1 MGAGPFRRR
10 VKLPLFDLQRLSIK
24 RRLMVIM
31 TITAVLA
38 LLLASAAFFVYNYN
52 SFREKL
58 IQDQGTLSDTLKATV
73 TNALVFND
81 HELASQILAGLE
93 MQPNVITAAVYDDEH
108 QKVAE
113 FVRDGRTWPQVRPEP
128 VSGDG
133 HRFVQDETGAE
144 VLDVHRSLYF
154 RSREVGSF
162 VLRANLDEIRH
173 RLTDYS
179 KILVAVLL
187 GVSVVVF
194 MVASYL
200 QRSVSVPVLRL
211 AKVARA
217 VSVRKDYSLR
227 AERRGDDEIGSLTD
241 SFNEMLAQIQQRDAE
256 LRDAR
261 DLAEQ
266 ANRSK
271 SVFLASM
278 SHELRTPLTAIIGYS
293 EILED
298 DAQDMGLNDFLPDLN
313 KIKSAGKH
321 LLGLINSIL
330 DLSKVE
336 AGKMELFVESFDVP
350 SLVSDVASTV
360 APLVERKG
368 NNLVVRC
375 PPEIGAVEADLTKTR
390 QILFNLLSN
399 AAKFTDKGKVSLEVE
414 TSQEFGAE
422 WVIFRVRDS
431 GIGMTTDQMKRLF
444 KPFSQADASTA
455 RNYGGTGLGLALC
468 KRFCELMGG
477 WIDAESELGKGS
489 VFTVWL
495 PRRVEKAQQPTDSG
509 RIDTSEWQR
518 VSRRRAGRSSGS
530 FELKR
535 KALVID
541 DDVTIHELLQG
552 LLENQGFS
560 VTAAAT
566 GEQGLALARELKPDL
581 ITLDVKMPA
590 MDGWEVLS
598 MIQADAELAQIPVI
612 MISVSDE
619 REKGMAM
626 GAEYL
631 SKPIDRGKLAA
642 LLAKHRG
649 DGEHPLGLILEDDER
664 QREMLRK
671 VLEEQ
676 GWRVEEAE
684 NGVAGLRKVGE
695 HQPALI
701 LLDLIMPQMDGFTF
715 LGHLRKNTSWREI
728 PVVVLTAMDLGPE
741 ERARLNGGVERVLQK
756 DAYSLPELKEEI
768 QSLAR
773 LSLRK

>member
-1 MGAGPFRRR
+1 MR
-10 VKLPLFDLQRLSIK
+10 LFDLQRLSIK

-31 TITAVLA
+31 TLTAVLA
-38 LLLASAAFFVYNYN
+38 LLLASASFFVYSYQT
-52 SFREKL
+52 FRQEL
-58 IQDQGTLSDTLKATV
+58 IQDLGTLADTLKATS

-81 HELASQILAGLE
+81 DELANQILAGLE
-93 MQPNVITAAVYDDEH
+93 MQPNVVAAAIYDDED
-108 QKVAE
+108 QKIAE
-113 FVRDGRTWPQVRPEP
+113 LNQTGRGWPAARPAE

-133 HRFVQDETGAE
+133 HRFVTDESGQE
-144 VLDVHRSLYF
+144 VLDVHRALIF
-154 RSREVGSF
+154 RSRTVGTF
-162 VLRANLDEIRH
+162 VVRSDLEEIEA
-173 RLTDYS
+173 RLLDYS
-179 KILVAVLL
+179 KILAAVIL
-187 GVSVVVF
+187 GVTVIVF
-194 MVASYL
+194 LVASYL

-211 AKVARA
+211 AKLARA

-227 AERRGDDEIGSLTD
+227 AKHRGDDEIGSLTD
-241 SFNEMLAQIQQRDAE
+241 SFNDMLTQIQKRDAE
-256 LRDAR
+256 LQEAR
-261 DLAEQ
+261 DQAEQ

-298 DAQDMGLNDFLPDLN
+298 DASEMGLNDFLPDLN

-336 AGKMELFVESFDVP
+336 AGKMELFLESFDVP
-350 SLVSDVASTV
+350 ALLNDVASTV

-368 NNLVVRC
+368 NDLQISC
-375 PPEIGAVEADLTKTR
+375 PKEIGAVEADLTKTR

-399 AAKFTDKGKVSLEVE
+399 AAKFTEKGRVSLEVE
-414 TSQEFGAE
+414 TSSEFGAE
-422 WVIFRVRDS
+422 WVVFRVRDS
-431 GIGMTTDQMKRLF
+431 GIGMTADQMKRLF

-495 PRRVEKAQQPTDSG
+495 PRRVQKAFEVRDPD
-509 RIDTSEWQR
+509 RIDTGEWQK
-518 VSRRRAGRSSGS
+518 VSRRRAGRTSGN
-530 FELKR
+530 FQTLR
-535 KALVID
+535 RALVID
-541 DDVTIHELLQG
+541 DDVAIHELLRD
-552 LLENQGFS
+552 LLEGQGFQ
-560 VTAAAT
+560 VTTAVD
-566 GEQGLALARELKPDL
+566 GEQGLKLARELKPDL
-581 ITLDVKMPA
+581 ITLDVKMPV

-598 MIQADAELAQIPVI
+598 LIQEDTQLAQIPVI

-619 REKGMAM
+619 REKGIAM

-649 DGEHPLGLILEDDER
+649 GGENPLGLILEDDER

-676 GWRVEEAE
+676 GWRVEAVE
-684 NGVAGLRKVGE
+684 NGVAGLRKVAE
-695 HQPALI
+695 NQPALI

-715 LGHLRKNTSWREI
+715 LGQLRKNNKWREI
-728 PVVVLTAMDLGPE
+728 PVVVLTAMDIGPE

-756 DAYSLPELKEEI
+756 GAYALPELKDEI